1 VTSSQNTRPSLLVR
15 IRRAEDAEAW
25 QTFVS
30 LYAPLVFNYSRR
42 RGLQDADAT
51 DLTQEVMK
59 EVTKSIR
66 AFEYQPEKGRFR
78 DWFGTVV
85 RRELGRFWARRKRA
99 GKFASAETMTDLPA
113 GRMDTA
119 WDEEAHAQIL
129 RVALSRI
136 RASFEAVTWE
146 AFTRTWIDNRPAAEV
161 ADALGV
167 PIETVYVA
175 KSRVLKRLEDEVLD
189 LAEDVPQPTASS
201 Q

>member
-1 VTSSQNTRPSLLVR
+1 VTSSLNTRPSLLVR

-59 EVTKSIR
+59 EVMKSIR

-85 RRELGRFWARRKRA
+85 RRELGRFWERQKRA
-99 GKFASAETMTDLPA
+99 GKIASAETMTDLPA
-113 GRMDTA
+113 GRTDTA

-146 AFTRTWIDNRPAAEV
+146 AFTRTWIENRPAAEV